1 MMNNSKFC
9 KFVMR
14 FFPVPDFYAPEIP
27 EPEQNVDEANSSLRM
42 VLASRIVTNGFRDYI
57 YCR

>member
-27 EPEQNVDEANSSLRM
+27 EPELNVDEANSSLRM
-42 VLASRIVTNGFRDYI
+42 VLGPE
-57 YCR
+57 